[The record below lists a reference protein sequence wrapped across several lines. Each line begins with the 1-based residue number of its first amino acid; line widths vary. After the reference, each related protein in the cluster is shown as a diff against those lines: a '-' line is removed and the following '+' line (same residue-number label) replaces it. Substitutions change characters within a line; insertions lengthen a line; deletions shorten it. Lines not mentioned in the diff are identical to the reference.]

1 MKSHHLAPAYSTA
14 PPVHNIPTTNPA
26 APIAQALAFA
36 SPVAFGAAPALLED
50 DVIVAPMLPAT
61 MAGLAPPPVA
71 MPVVG
76 DELGEVGDEVED
88 TLAEE

>member
-1 MKSHHLAPAYSTA
+1 
-14 PPVHNIPTTNPA
+14 
-26 APIAQALAFA
+26 
-36 SPVAFGAAPALLED
+36 
-50 DVIVAPMLPAT
+50 MLPAT